1 MTPRVTAS
9 YSNGVL
15 IVDGVK
21 YPMVY
26 VQGGTFGMGA
36 SSEQGSD
43 AFGDERPIHQ
53 VTLSDYYI
61 GQSEVTQE
69 LWQAVMGSNPSRF
82 NGSRRPV
89 ECVSWDDCKTFISK
103 LNSITGKLFRLPTEA
118 EWEFAARGGVK
129 SQGYKY
135 SGSNMLNN
143 VAWYTNNS
151 GSTTHDV
158 GMKSPNELGIY
169 DMSGNVLE
177 WCSDWYGSSYNSNAQ
192 TNPTG
197 PSGVSKRVFRG
208 GSWHYSAN
216 GCRVSFR
223 INLTPSLRNNDI
235 GLRLVLLP

>member
-1 MTPRVTAS
+1 
-9 YSNGVL
+9 
-15 IVDGVK
+15 
-21 YPMVY
+21 
-26 VQGGTFGMGA
+26 
-36 SSEQGSD
+36 
-43 AFGDERPIHQ
+43 
-53 VTLSDYYI
+53 
-61 GQSEVTQE
+61 
-69 LWQAVMGSNPSRF
+69 
-82 NGSRRPV
+82 
-89 ECVSWDDCKTFISK
+89 
-103 LNSITGKLFRLPTEA
+103 
-118 EWEFAARGGVK
+118 
-129 SQGYKY
+129 
-135 SGSNMLNN
+135 MLNN

-177 WCSDWYGSSYNSNAQ
+177 WCSDWYGASYNSNAQ

>member
-1 MTPRVTAS
+1 
-9 YSNGVL
+9 
-15 IVDGVK
+15 
-21 YPMVY
+21 
-26 VQGGTFGMGA
+26 
-36 SSEQGSD
+36 
-43 AFGDERPIHQ
+43 
-53 VTLSDYYI
+53 
-61 GQSEVTQE
+61 
-69 LWQAVMGSNPSRF
+69 MGSNPSRF

-177 WCSDWYGSSYNSNAQ
+177 WCQDWYGSYVSSSR

-197 PSGVSKRVFRG
+197 AVSGSSRVRRG
-208 GSWHYSAN
+208 GSWSSLAKY
-216 GCRVSFR
+216 CRS
-223 INLTPSLRNNDI
+223 SYRNFGTSDCRYYYL
-235 GLRLVLLP
+235 GLRLVLSE